1 MGKTLEALKRRT
13 LIPAVR
19 PATEPATAPAAKE
32 IPFIEVGGPRTAIE
46 GSPDVMASP
55 APATRRVAQPVP
67 EEKPETSAEP
77 SQWEVQFRPL
87 TREGTVLPARARQPA
102 AELISFHQPDHPLA
116 VQYRTLLNGLLGQL
130 AGGWGQVLLFT
141 GPSPW
146 AGTTTVLLNLAVTAA
161 RQDGKKIAAV
171 DANLRRPALSD
182 RLGIAS
188 SPGLRDVLA
197 GNVPL
202 RQALQET
209 GQPGLWALSAGKTNL
224 GDVRLPLDWL
234 LPTLRQL
241 RQHFDLVFVDA
252 PSWNE
257 GSEVERLGRD
267 LRCRLHGLTPGPNQR
282 GKPCQSLAPASPA
295 ANQSARVHSDDS
307 IAARG

>member
-1 MGKTLEALKRRT
+1 MGKTLEALKRRM
-13 LIPAVR
+13 LAPAVR
-19 PATEPATAPAAKE
+19 PAVEPDVVQPADE

-46 GSPDVMASP
+46 GSRDVMAC
-55 APATRRVAQPVP
+55 PVP
-67 EEKPETSAEP
+67 AGAFASADCPACTRSQTGNAGRAGPMGGPVP
-77 SQWEVQFRPL
+77 SLGAGRGV
-87 TREGTVLPARARQPA
+87 GDARLRHFA
-102 AELISFHQPDHPLA
+102 AELISFHQPDHPMA
-116 VQYRTLLNGLLGQL
+116 AQYRTLLAGLLGQL
-130 AGGWGQVLLFT
+130 PDGWGQVLLFT

-146 AGTTTVLLNLAVTAA
+146 AGTTTVLLNLALTAA
-161 RQDGKKIAAV
+161 RNESKKILVV

-182 RLGIAS
+182 RLGIAP

-209 GQPGLWALSAGKTNL
+209 GQSGLWALSAGKTNL

-257 GSEVERLGRD
+257 GSEVSALAATCDAVYMVLHQGQTSAENRPI
-267 LRCRLHGLTPGPNQR
+267 RC
-282 GKPCQSLAPASPA
+282 PCSASRRPTCKA
-295 ANQSARVHSDDS
+295 AF
-307 IAARG
+307 